1 MFGRPVALWFAL
13 GWLYAMRELQREA
26 VLRFSETRYRD
37 LPGKVR
43 EAPAQVQLCMVVF
56 FNFAARVI
64 LVW

>member
-1 MFGRPVALWFAL
+1 MFGWPVALWFAL

-43 EAPAQVQLCMVVF
+43 EAAD
-56 FNFAARVI
+56 
-64 LVW
+64 